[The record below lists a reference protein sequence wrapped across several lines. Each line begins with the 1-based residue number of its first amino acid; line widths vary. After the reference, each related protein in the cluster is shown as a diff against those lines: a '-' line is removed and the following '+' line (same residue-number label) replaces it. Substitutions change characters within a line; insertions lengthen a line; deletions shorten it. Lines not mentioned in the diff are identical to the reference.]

1 MGYYVDKTN
10 FYSEIY
16 NVVRE
21 DNDIIDYST
30 NGRIIT
36 KNKIII
42 INNESITFN
51 LEKYDLYYIT
61 KHIIKEEIDKK
72 ISSEKINPFI
82 IEQSGKKSP
91 YDKIKIKVDFGDGQH
106 DLLVKPLSH
115 KNFILGNKTSW
126 CTIEHF
132 YSFKEKEYFE
142 KGGKIIFE
150 IKNIEGLCDIII
162 IPFELI
168 NSSVNNY
175 NAKLDLMSANLTND
189 NNISFVFN
197 NVQDNQLIF
206 ASTKNS

>member
-21 DNDIIDYST
+21 DNDIIDYSA

-42 INNESITFN
+42 INNELITFN
-51 LEKYDLYYIT
+51 LEKYDLYYI
-61 KHIIKEEIDKK
+61 
-72 ISSEKINPFI
+72 
-82 IEQSGKKSP
+82 EQDEKKSP
-91 YDKIKIKVDFGDGQH
+91 YGKIKIKVDFGDGQNN
-106 DLLVKPLSH
+106 LSVKPLSH
-115 KNFILGNKTSW
+115 KNFILGNTTSW

-142 KGGKIIFE
+142 KEGKIIFE
-150 IKNIEGLCDIII
+150 IKNIEGLCDTII

-168 NSSVNNY
+168 NSSVNSY

-206 ASTKNS
+206 ASIKNP